1 MSPIP
6 HPLGKK
12 KELGMESVLDCDY
25 LVKPLKNPRD
35 GVQRVSGVIYIS
47 WLRNGTLHRDR
58 YSGAQILLDL
68 NIRTSS
74 AYYILSDTPAK
85 VSLKF

>member
-68 NIRTSS
+68 KHTNIF
-74 AYYILSDTPAK
+74 
-85 VSLKF
+85 SLLHSF